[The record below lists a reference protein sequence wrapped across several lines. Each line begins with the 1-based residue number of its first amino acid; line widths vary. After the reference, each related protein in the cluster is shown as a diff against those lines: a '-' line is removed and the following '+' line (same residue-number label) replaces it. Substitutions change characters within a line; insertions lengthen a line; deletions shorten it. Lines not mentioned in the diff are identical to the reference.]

1 MLAATSTFALVGVDA
16 MPVTV
21 EADIQTGLPT
31 FAIVGLPDA
40 AVQEARERVRAALV
54 NCGFEFPLRRITVN
68 LAPADL
74 RKAGPGFDLAL
85 AGALLAASGQVKHDS
100 LSDYALCGELGL
112 DGSIRPI
119 RGALAIADSAKR
131 TGCKGL
137 VLPQGNVAEASLV
150 SGLDVVGIERIRELE
165 QFLAGQW
172 RPPSTTIDP
181 EKLLSGRTTEGHD
194 FAEVRGHLGV
204 MRALEVAAA
213 GGHNVLLVG
222 PPGSGK
228 SMLARRLS
236 TILPPMTLAEAME
249 VTRVHS
255 VAGLLRGDALVT
267 KRPFR
272 APHHSISSAGL
283 VGGGRPPAPGE
294 ASLAQY
300 GVLFL
305 DELPEFRQPT
315 LDALRQPLE
324 DGSISLTRAQRSV
337 TFPTRFMLVAAANP
351 CPCGKHGDSK
361 KSCECPPW
369 TIARYYTRLGGP
381 LVDRIDI
388 VLRVETPPRGELMS
402 DVPTQ
407 TSSDIRSRVIAARGR
422 QTERLAGSV
431 ARCNAELR
439 GSQLHRL
446 CVLSPE
452 ARSTLYEAH
461 QHVKLTGRA
470 HFGVL
475 RVARTVADLAGRDRI
490 ERKDITEA
498 VAYRDPT

>member
-1 MLAATSTFALVGVDA
+1 MLAAASTFALVGIDA

-40 AVQEARERVRAALV
+40 AVQEARERVRGSLV

-74 RKAGPGFDLAL
+74 RKVGPGFDLAL
-85 AGALLAASGQVKHDS
+85 AASLLAASGQVKHDS
-100 LSDYALCGELGL
+100 LNEYAVCGELGL

-119 RGALAIADSAKR
+119 RGAIAIADSAR
-131 TGCKGL
+131 RVGCRGL
-137 VLPQGNVAEASLV
+137 VLPRANVAEASLV
-150 SGLDVVGIERIRELE
+150 SGLDVVGIERVRELE
-165 QFLAGQW
+165 QFLSGQW
-172 RPPSTTIDP
+172 RPQTPSVDP
-181 EKLLSGRTTEGHD
+181 EELLRMVPPEDQD
-194 FAEVRGHLGV
+194 FAEVRGHLAV
-204 MRALEVAAA
+204 KRSLEVAAA

-228 SMLARRLS
+228 SMLARRVS
-236 TILPPMTLAEAME
+236 TILPPMTFDEALE

-255 VAGLLRGDALVT
+255 VAGLLRADGLVAR
-267 KRPFR
+267 RPFR

-294 ASLAQY
+294 ATLAQH

-305 DELPEFRQPT
+305 DELPEFRQVT

-324 DGSISLTRAQRSV
+324 DGSILLTRAQRAV
-337 TFPTRFMLVAAANP
+337 RFPTRFMLVAAANP
-351 CPCGKHGDSK
+351 CPCGDRGDPAG
-361 KSCECPPW
+361 SCDCPQG
-369 TIARYYTRLGGP
+369 TVARYLARLNGP

-388 VLRVETPPRGELMS
+388 VQRVGVPPRDELMS
-402 DVPTQ
+402 DESKQ
-407 TSSDIRSRVIAARGR
+407 TSTEMRGR
-422 QTERLAGSV
+422 VVKARALQALRLAGTP

-439 GSQLHRL
+439 GGQLNRV
-446 CVLSPE
+446 CAMDPQ
-452 ARSTLYEAH
+452 AKTTLHNAH
-461 QHVKLTGRA
+461 QRVKLSGRG

-475 RVARTVADLAGRDRI
+475 RVARTLADLAGRDVI
-490 ERKDITEA
+490 DRKDIAEA
-498 VAYRDPT
+498 VALRAL